1 MIHTH
6 KRISYIFAMCIFATS
21 MIFSCLAS
29 AIIKHYYIRPLRNGD
44 TVYFDNS
51 VAGWDSVRIYI
62 FNSTDQSHPFEWN
75 VRPDMT
81 LVGNNLWQYTITPD
95 SNIEGH
101 GYDFIIFTNST
112 DDPSWKQQTID
123 LGFVGS
129 GYAYKVDSWQDG
141 NRSGYW
147 YLYDTSVIFPEY
159 VTTIKTGD
167 TIYFDNSGTN
177 WSEVKVYMFGPN
189 NPDGA
194 TPFPWNGTPM
204 DYVSGSIYKFY
215 VDETIGIENY
225 HDTHVVFSNADG
237 TSQTI
242 DLGFI
247 KSGYAYKVES
257 WENNKGIGYWYVY
270 NKTPLIEAI
279 NEVSTYLNK
288 LACLEPSEYA
298 AATQAIAD
306 GNRALNS
313 EIPLETDAPSD
324 PGAYWNQVDVEIANL
339 QTKLVAL
346 KQEYGDNPT
355 VCTFSPVLVKTITN
369 PQTYFR
375 FGDNVDFRIDI
386 TNNADFAIT
395 TTITERLAGAR
406 FSASTTGDYIVT
418 SDQVAETRAIAPGE
432 TLSLYATYPVTTDI
446 TSRYTNIAEIT
457 SATAATAGYYLS
469 DGDHTAGA
477 AFDTQSWEDVPVPTG
492 IDNNKNAFVIIFV
505 SGFALLS
512 SNMILRY
519 KRRQK

>member
-1 MIHTH
+1 MIHTY
-6 KRISYIFAMCIFATS
+6 KKTKYIFAVCVFMAS

-29 AIIKHYYIRPLRNGD
+29 AVIKHYYIRPLRNGD

-81 LVGNNLWQYTITPD
+81 PVGNNMWQYTITPD

-101 GYDFIIFTNST
+101 DYDFIVFTNST

-177 WSEVKVYMFGPN
+177 WSGVKVYMFDPN

-225 HDTHVVFSNADG
+225 HDTHVVFSNTDG

-257 WENNKGIGYWYVY
+257 RENSKGIGYWYVY
-270 NKTPLIEAI
+270 NKSSLREEID
-279 NEVSTYLNK
+279 EVSSYLNK

-324 PGAYWNQVDVEIANL
+324 PGAYWDQVDVEIANL
-339 QTKLVAL
+339 QTKLSAL
-346 KQEYGDNPT
+346 KQEYGDVPT
-355 VCTFSPVLVKTITN
+355 VCTFSPELTKIILD
-369 PQTYFR
+369 PQTYYR
-375 FGDNVDFRIDI
+375 FGDTVSFRVDI
-386 TNNADFAIT
+386 TNSADFAVSA
-395 TTITERLAGAR
+395 TITDQMAGTK
-406 FSASTTGDYIVT
+406 FTTSTTDDYVVV
-418 SDQVAETRAIAPGE
+418 SDQVAETRPIAAGE
-432 TLSLYATYPVTTDI
+432 TLSLYVTYPVTTDI
-446 TSRYTNIAEIT
+446 TRLNTNTVEIT
-457 SATAATAGYYLS
+457 SATATATGYYLS
-469 DGDHTAGA
+469 DGDHTASIS
-477 AFDTQSWEDVPVPTG
+477 FNTQSWEDVPVPTG
-492 IDNNKNAFVIIFV
+492 IDSNKDMFVILFIGGAV
-505 SGFALLS
+505 AISINIMLQYRRKSG
-512 SNMILRY
+512 
-519 KRRQK
+519 